1 MHLTDEVAMDPLS
14 ADTPRH
20 VREIQIEL
28 LNRMPTWRKLQLVD
42 DLNRTVKQLALAG
55 LRERHP
61 GDSPEL
67 LQRRL
72 ADLLLGPE
80 LAAKVYGPL
89 PEDS

>member
-80 LAAKVYGPL
+80 LAATVYGPL

>member
-1 MHLTDEVAMDPLS
+1 MHPTDEVAMDPLS

-20 VREIQIEL
+20 VRQIQIEL

-42 DLNRTVKQLALAG
+42 DLNRMVKQFALAG
-55 LRERHP
+55 LRERHL

-72 ADLLLGPE
+72 ADLSLGPE

-89 PEDS
+89 PEEG